1 MSGGPL
7 GFRRLIRVGILHF
20 LSLYID
26 YKQIWK
32 YKQVDFSDFSVG
44 KVYNFHGILEIDQLV
59 FGYDQM
65 HLYS

>member
-1 MSGGPL
+1 MSIFYFYPQFL
-7 GFRRLIRVGILHF
+7 SIF

-26 YKQIWK
+26 YKQISK

-44 KVYNFHGILEIDQLV
+44 KVYNCHGIVEIDQLV

-65 HLYS
+65 HMYS